1 MSGGCFTEHFMNDRI
16 NRRTFVTRTAGA
28 GAFALLPGLV
38 SACADSAADADW
50 ELADRIRA
58 SILPPSIPDR
68 DFDIRDFGA
77 KSDGSTDCSEAINQ
91 AVKECKRSGGGRI
104 LVQDGIY
111 RTGPIHLDSNMALH
125 VEAGATLS
133 FIPEPER
140 YLPPVL
146 THWEGL
152 EFMGYSPLIYAR
164 GKKNVAITGGG
175 TLDGGANRETWW
187 PWKGGRWAIDEQ
199 HGTQQAA
206 RARLVQ
212 DAENH
217 VPVAERIYA
226 DGAFLRPPF
235 IQPFDCD
242 NVLIEGVTIRNAPF
256 WLVNPVLCRNVTVR
270 GVTCE
275 SLGPNSDG
283 CDPES
288 CNGVLIEDCYF
299 DTGDDCI
306 AVKSGRNADGRR
318 INTPCENIVIRN
330 CDMRAGHGGVVI
342 GSEISGGVRN
352 LFAENLRMSSPDLER
367 AIRIKTNSVRGG
379 LIEHLRYRD
388 ITVGQV
394 QDAIVINFYYE
405 EGDAGEFDPT
415 VRDIEI
421 SNLVCD
427 KAERVFQVRGFDR
440 APIRDFRMSNLE
452 FRHAGETGIIEHVQG
467 LSLEDVNING
477 KPFKG

>member
-1 MSGGCFTEHFMNDRI
+1 MSRRI
-16 NRRTFVTRTAGA
+16 DRRTFVIQAAGASVFSLAPGFLTAGA
-28 GAFALLPGLV
+28 NAFGETDWKRAEEIR
-38 SACADSAADADW
+38 SAIVTPIIK
-50 ELADRIRA
+50 DRT
-58 SILPPSIPDR
+58 
-68 DFDIRDFGA
+68 FDIRDFGA
-77 KSDGSTDCSEAINQ
+77 RGDGLTDCSEAISRAIRNCS
-91 AVKECKRSGGGRI
+91 ESGGGR
-104 LVQDGIY
+104 VVVADGVY
-111 RTGPIHLDSNMALH
+111 RTGPVHLDSDMALH
-125 VEAGATLS
+125 VDTGATLS

-152 EFMGYSPLIYAR
+152 EFMGYSPLIYAQ

-175 TLDGGANRETWW
+175 TLDGGADRETWW
-187 PWKGGRWAIDEQ
+187 HWKGGRWAIDDHHPTQ
-199 HGTQQAA
+199 HAA
-206 RARLVQ
+206 RKQLME

-217 VPVAERIYA
+217 VPVEDRVYA
-226 DGAFLRPPF
+226 DGAYLRPPF

-256 WLVNPVLCRNVTVR
+256 WLINPVLCRNVTVR

-288 CNGVLIEDCYF
+288 CNNVLIEDCYF

-306 AVKSGRNADGRR
+306 AIKSGRNADGRR

-394 QDAIVINFYYE
+394 RDAIVINFHYE
-405 EGDAGEFDPT
+405 EGDAGAFDPT

-421 SNLVCD
+421 SNMVCD
-427 KAERVFQVRGFDR
+427 QAERVFQVRGFDR
-440 APIRDFRMSNLE
+440 APIRDFRMRDLD
-452 FRHAGETGIIEHVQG
+452 FRQAEETGVIEHVEG
-467 LSLEDVNING
+467 LALDNVRING
-477 KPFKG
+477 TVFKG

>member
-1 MSGGCFTEHFMNDRI
+1 MNDPI
-16 NRRTFVTRTAGA
+16 NRRSFILQTTSGLTAA
-28 GAFALLPGLV
+28 MLPRFLISAETAPV
-38 SACADSAADADW
+38 SNDW
-50 ELADRIRA
+50 EQATRIVDAIAEPR
-58 SILPPSIPDR
+58 IPSR
-68 DFDIRDFGA
+68 EFDIRSYGA
-77 KSDGSTDCSEAINQ
+77 TGDGKTDCSEAFRAAID
-91 AVKECKRSGGGRI
+91 ACKSAGGGRI
-104 LVQDGIY
+104 VVSQGTY
-111 RTGPIHLDSNMALH
+111 QTGPIHLGSDMCLH
-125 VEAGATLS
+125 VEKGATIA

-164 GKKNVAITGGG
+164 GQKNVAITGGG
-175 TLDGGANRETWW
+175 TLDGSANRETWW
-187 PWKGGRWAIDEQ
+187 PWKGGRGGIDAE

-206 RARLVQ
+206 RDRLMA

-217 VPVAERIYA
+217 VPVEDRIYA

-235 IQPFDCD
+235 IQPFQCE

-256 WLVNPVLCRNVTVR
+256 WLINPVLCQNVTVR

-288 CNGVLIEDCYF
+288 CNRVLIENCYF

-306 AVKSGRNADGRR
+306 AIKSGRNADGRR
-318 INTPCENIVIRN
+318 IATPCENIVIRN

-352 LFAENLRMSSPDLER
+352 VFAENLRMSSPDLER